1 MKRAI
6 AMLTVFAALVLGG
19 ADSAFARQQQ
29 APRPREGV
37 GHPQGARLQSLLE
50 KAERALAEKDY
61 RGAAAALEEF
71 IAVEPASAYV
81 HFQLG
86 YTYTALD
93 RPEDAVREYRR
104 ATELDPQMAEAHLN
118 LGLVLLDR
126 DAASAVPAF
135 QRAAALLPKRARPH
149 FLLGL
154 ALERCEQPVEAVAA
168 YRRAVELDADDFE
181 FHFALART
189 LLSLGRF
196 PEAEAEFRKALEIR
210 PGMPAATLG
219 WAESLVG
226 QEKFEAAVEAFAAYL
241 AKAPDDPE
249 SRVQLASLLL
259 DLGREEE
266 ALAQLERAQQ
276 AGYESVTVLKMRA
289 DAHVRRGEW
298 EAATEALSRAVELQP
313 ANAALRARLG
323 RVWLERRDFAAAERE
338 LLAAFNADPSL
349 TDALRDLVST
359 FYLAEKYP
367 QTLRALDLLQQR
379 EELPPGSWFI
389 RATCYDKLGQKAEAL
404 AAYEKF
410 LSLDDGRNDTQ
421 TFQARH
427 RARLLARELRRR

>member
-6 AMLTVFAALVLGG
+6 AFLTVFATLLLGG
-19 ADSAFARQQQ
+19 TAYASAQQRPASRQ
-29 APRPREGV
+29 REGV

-50 KAERALAEKDY
+50 KAERALADKDF
-61 RGAAAALEEF
+61 RSAAAALEEF
-71 IAVEPASAYV
+71 ITIEPESAYV

-86 YTYTALD
+86 YAYTALE
-93 RPEDAVREYRR
+93 RHEDAVREYRR
-104 ATELDPQMAEAHLN
+104 ATEIAPQMAEAHLN
-118 LGLVLLDR
+118 LGLALLDR
-126 DAASAVPAF
+126 DPEAAVPAF
-135 QRAAALLPKRARPH
+135 ERAAELLPERARPH

-154 ALERCEQPVEAVAA
+154 ARERAGQPAEAVEA

-189 LLSLGRF
+189 LLSLERF
-196 PEAEAEFRKALEIR
+196 AEAEADFRKSLEIR

-219 WAESLVG
+219 LAESLVG
-226 QEKFEAAVEAFAAYL
+226 QKKFDAAAAALARYL
-241 AKAPDDPE
+241 ESAPDDSE

-266 ALAQLERAQQ
+266 ALAQLDRVQQ
-276 AGYESVTVLKMRA
+276 AGLESVALLKMQT
-289 DAHVRRGEW
+289 DAHLRRGEL
-298 EAATEALSRAVELQP
+298 EAAIRSLTRAVELQP
-313 ANAALRARLG
+313 ADHALRARLG
-323 RVWLERRDFAAAERE
+323 RLWLERRDFAAAERE
-338 LLAAFNADPSL
+338 LLAALTADPSL

-367 QTLRALDLLQQR
+367 QALRALDLLQQR
-379 EELPPGSWFI
+379 EDLPSGSWFI
-389 RATCYDKLGQKAEAL
+389 RATCHDKLGQKAEAL

-410 LSLDDGRNDTQ
+410 LMLDDGRNETQ
-421 TFQARH
+421 SFQARH

>member
-1 MKRAI
+1 MMRK
-6 AMLTVFAALVLGG
+6 LTGILILLALTLCG
-19 ADSAFARQQQ
+19 AQGALAEQRP
-29 APRPREGV
+29 APRQREGV

-50 KAERALAEKDY
+50 KAERALAGSDF

-71 IAVEPASAYV
+71 ISIEPENAYV
-81 HFQLG
+81 RFQLG
-86 YTYTALD
+86 YAYTGLE
-93 RPEDAVREYRR
+93 RPEDAAREYRR
-104 ATELDPQMAEAHLN
+104 AAEIDPEMAEAHLN

-126 DAASAVPAF
+126 DPEAAVPAF
-135 QRAAALLPKRARPH
+135 ERAADLLPGKARPH

-154 ALERCEQPVEAVAA
+154 ARERSGRPAEAVEA
-168 YRRAVELDADDFE
+168 YRRAVALDADDFE

-189 LLSLGRF
+189 LLALERF
-196 PEAEAEFRKALEIR
+196 EEAEADFRKSLEIR

-219 WAESLVG
+219 LAESLVG
-226 QEKFEAAVEAFAAYL
+226 QKKFDAAAEALAAYL
-241 AKAPDDPE
+241 ESAPEDSE

-259 DLGREEE
+259 DLGREED
-266 ALAQLERAQQ
+266 ALVQMDRAQQ
-276 AGYESVTVLKMRA
+276 AGFESVALLKMRT
-289 DAHVRRGEW
+289 DAHLRRGEL
-298 EAATEALSRAVELQP
+298 EAAIKSLARAVELQP
-313 ANAALRARLG
+313 GDHALRARLG
-323 RVWLERRDFAAAERE
+323 RLWLERRDFAAAERE
-338 LLAAFNADPSL
+338 LLAALNADPSL

-367 QTLRALDLLQQR
+367 QALRAIDLLQQR

-410 LSLDDGRNDTQ
+410 LSLDDGRSDTQ
-421 TFQARH
+421 SFQARH